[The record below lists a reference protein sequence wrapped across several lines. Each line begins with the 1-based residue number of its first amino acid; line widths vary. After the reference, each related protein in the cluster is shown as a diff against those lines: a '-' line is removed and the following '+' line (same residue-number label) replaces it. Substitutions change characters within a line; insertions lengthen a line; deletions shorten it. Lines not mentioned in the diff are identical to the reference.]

1 MSITVDVA
9 SQVTGTGTGDLSWTH
24 GGGSPSAALIGIA
37 HVGDATQITS
47 VEYGGVAASL
57 LGEIAK
63 AGGESAAVCMYLVP
77 SGCPSG
83 SQTIDVVVSGGFT
96 KKAWCISL
104 NASADLELVDDAT
117 ISSNSLADPSGSL
130 SVGGRSCLTAM
141 VLMSGQDTLGG
152 ITALS
157 GWAGA
162 EVDFGTRTGA
172 FYYRTTI
179 DTSDPT
185 YGWTQ
190 TAEDATAYVA
200 AVAEVVSGPTLSDGG
215 ASYSYSATGAAAVRV
230 TLSDGGASYSY
241 SAAGAAAV
249 RIVLTA
255 GGASYSYS
263 AAGVS
268 QVRVTLSDGGAS
280 YSYSATGNVTVGTG
294 APDRTLSDGGAS
306 YSYSA
311 AGAATVRVTLTA
323 GGASYS
329 YSAAGA
335 ATVRVTLTAGGASY
349 SYSAAGASQ
358 VRITL
363 ADGGASYGYSA
374 AGASQVR
381 VTLTA
386 GGAAYTYVGAGEV
399 LIVSTRVLSDGGA
412 AYTYAAAGELR
423 GPGTAAIGGGKPR
436 RVLLAEWLAREALER
451 KLRKRRGQ
459 APRRRPVPVE
469 LLEGEPLELIVWA
482 DETALPVAVPPA
494 LTAQLARALEAMTP
508 EQLVYR
514 RLQGRAQLRY
524 TVEGS
529 LRGPAGLRMDDVE
542 DLSEITLMLS
552 LLGDA

>member
-1 MSITVDVA
+1 M
-9 SQVTGTGTGDLSWTH
+9 QLGRGPLSST
-24 GGGSPSAALIGIA
+24 PISAALRQG
-37 HVGDATQITS
+37 
-47 VEYGGVAASL
+47 
-57 LGEIAK
+57 
-63 AGGESAAVCMYLVP
+63 
-77 SGCPSG
+77 
-83 SQTIDVVVSGGFT
+83 VSG
-96 KKAWCISL
+96 
-104 NASADLELVDDAT
+104 AD
-117 ISSNSLADPSGSL
+117 
-130 SVGGRSCLTAM
+130 R
-141 VLMSGQDTLGG
+141 
-152 ITALS
+152 
-157 GWAGA
+157 
-162 EVDFGTRTGA
+162 
-172 FYYRTTI
+172 
-179 DTSDPT
+179 
-185 YGWTQ
+185 
-190 TAEDATAYVA
+190 
-200 AVAEVVSGPTLSDGG
+200 
-215 ASYSYSATGAAAVRV
+215 

-241 SAAGAAAV
+241 SAAGAATV

-280 YSYSATGNVTVGTG
+280 YSYSATGVSQVRVTLSDGGASYSYSATGNVTVGAG

-311 AGAATVRVTLTA
+311 AGVATVRIALTAGGASYSYSAAGVSQVRVTLTA

-329 YSAAGA
+329 YSA
-335 ATVRVTLTAGGASY
+335 
-349 SYSAAGASQ
+349 
-358 VRITL
+358 I
-363 ADGGASYGYSA
+363 
-374 AGASQVR
+374 GASQVR

-386 GGAAYTYVGAGEV
+386 GGAAYTYVAAGEV

-412 AYTYAAAGELR
+412 AYAYAATGELR
-423 GPGTAAIGGGKPR
+423 GPGTAAIGGGRPR

>member
-47 VEYGGVAASL
+47 VEYGGVAGTL
-57 LGEIAK
+57 LGSVAK
-63 AGGESAAVCMYLVP
+63 SGGESAAVCMYLVP

-215 ASYSYSATGAAAVRV
+215 ASYSYN
-230 TLSDGGASYSY
+230 
-241 SAAGAAAV
+241 AAGAAA
-249 RIVLTA
+249 
-255 GGASYSYS
+255 
-263 AAGVS
+263 
-268 QVRVTLSDGGAS
+268 
-280 YSYSATGNVTVGTG
+280 
-294 APDRTLSDGGAS
+294 
-306 YSYSA
+306 
-311 AGAATVRVTLTA
+311 VRVTLTA

-335 ATVRVTLTAGGASY
+335 AAVRVTLTAGGASY
-349 SYSAAGASQ
+349 SYSAAGAAAVRVTLTAGGASYSYSATGNVTVGAGAPDRTLSDGGASYSYSAIGASQ
-358 VRITL
+358 VRVTL
-363 ADGGASYGYSA
+363 TAGGASYGYNAAGAAAVRVALTAGGASYSYSA
-374 AGASQVR
+374 IGASQVR

-386 GGAAYTYVGAGEV
+386 GGAAYTYVAAGEV

-423 GPGTAAIGGGKPR
+423 GPGTAAVGGGKPR

-542 DLSEITLMLS
+542 DLSEIALMLS
-552 LLGDA
+552 LLEDA